1 MNSHNTFAP
10 RIFLPLFALL
20 CLLSPNLN
28 AQYFRFGKNQVNWNN
43 HNWHYIRSAH
53 FDVYYYQPGGDY
65 VATFTAKAAE
75 DALEQIQKDIR
86 HRISER
92 ITILVYQSHNDFA
105 VNNAAPLGDN
115 AEGIGGVTEL
125 FKNRVIIPFTGDY
138 GDYRRLV
145 HHELTHAVINDMF
158 YGGSIQNII
167 ANNIQLEIPLWFN
180 EGICEYGAL
189 GWDTNSDM
197 YVRDAIMNNELAPI
211 PQLNG
216 YFAYR
221 GGQSVWDYIVKQ
233 YGREKI
239 GDIFQQLRTTR
250 SVEKAFKNTTGLALN
265 ELSEKWQE
273 SLKKQYL
280 PEIVARE
287 NLNDIGKALITAKR
301 GFLYNTAPAITPQ
314 GDKFAF
320 ITTRDGL
327 FDIYLASTTDGR
339 IIRKLADGQDN
350 TLFESLKILSPGL
363 SFDPTGTLL
372 AVATKSKANDI
383 IQVINVN
390 TRQTQS
396 YPVSGIDALIA
407 LAWSPDG
414 KKIAFSAS
422 QDAQSDIYVL
432 DLASGTSENITNDIF
447 SDGDPTW
454 LPNGQG
460 IFFSSDRQ
468 SDLTLKEKTQ
478 DNFVMATHYYG
489 QKDIYRWNLGESTLT
504 RITANEIWDETAPK
518 FAQDSNQMM
527 FISDKNG
534 IPNLYVKDLTSGT
547 EKPLT
552 DVITGITQV
561 ALSADGQ
568 KAVLNSLDKGT
579 PSLFLLKD
587 VFNRLPDKKALT
599 PNIWAQRVLAAPNT
613 QNPALSIASTPNLR
627 NDPFLRDAAD
637 GEVFE
642 YRLGAPG
649 NIYRFIKPDSVSTA
663 QTTLVSSDSTNYG
676 AERID
681 YRNYVFGPAFDTA
694 NPNREPEDLNRFKPE
709 DNQTQEGQYIGQ
721 KYKLKFSTD
730 LVQGTAGYNTLY
742 GAQGVT
748 NFIFSD
754 VLGNH
759 QMYLSTNLVIDLRE
773 ADYVFGYAYLP
784 RRTDFYFQASHQ
796 SYILGQ
802 TSPTDGN
809 GHYYRFRNFGFATLA
824 SYPLDKFRR
833 LDFGFSSE
841 NVRQT
846 NYDPVYIRDANNNF
860 VQVQEKFTRS
870 FFLPSVTYT
879 KDVTTPGF
887 LYPQS
892 GYRAAL
898 SLSGSPGGIQDNRVQ
913 FATLLADARLYKTL
927 ARFYNFAIRL
937 SGGHS
942 LGKSPQLFYSS
953 GMENWINYNWSN
965 NQYPIIS
972 TEDFILARPVLPMR
986 GYSLNNSFGN
996 TFGLANAEFR
1006 FPIVAAVLPGPIP
1019 IIPLYNLQGV
1029 AFVDAGTIFGKRNQ
1043 NNPSFNMWTT
1053 NADGEK
1059 VFDDLKLS
1067 AGLGLRTIVLGY
1079 PLRFDWA
1086 WQHNGKRF
1094 IRQPKAMI
1102 SLGLDF

>member
-1 MNSHNTFAP
+1 MYHNNFNA
-10 RIFLPLFALL
+10 RIFIPMFLLL
-20 CLLSPNLN
+20 CSLVPTAS
-28 AQYFRFGKNQVNWNN
+28 AQYFAYGKNQVNWEN

-75 DALEQIQKDIR
+75 DALTQIQKDLR
-86 HRISER
+86 HRISDR

-105 VNNAAPLGDN
+105 VNNAAPLGEN

-138 GDYRRLV
+138 SDYRRLV

-180 EGICEYGAL
+180 EGISEYGAL

-211 PQLNG
+211 PQLSG

-239 GDIFQQLRTTR
+239 GDIFQQLKATRT
-250 SVEKAFKNTTGLALN
+250 VERAFKNTTGLTLQ
-265 ELSEKWQE
+265 ELSEKWQD

-287 NLNDIGKALITAKR
+287 NLNDVGKALITAKR

-327 FDIYLASTTDGR
+327 FDIFLGSTADGR
-339 IIRKLADGQDN
+339 IIRKITDGQDN

-363 SFDPTGTLL
+363 AFDPTGTLL
-372 AVATKSKANDI
+372 AVAAKSKAADV
-383 IQVINVN
+383 IQVIDVN
-390 TRQTQS
+390 TQRTKT
-396 YPVSGIDALIA
+396 YPVTGIDALVA
-407 LAWSPDG
+407 LSWSPDG

-422 QDAQSDIYVL
+422 QDAQSDIFILNV
-432 DLASGTSENITNDIF
+432 ENGHFENVTKDIF
-447 SDGDPTW
+447 SDNDPAW
-454 LPNGQG
+454 SPDSKSLV
-460 IFFSSDRQ
+460 FSSDRRTN
-468 SDLTLKEKTQ
+468 LTLGEKTQ
-478 DNFVMATHYYG
+478 DNFVMADYDYG
-489 QKDIYRWNLGESTLT
+489 QKDLFYWKEGETAVT
-504 RITANEIWDETAPK
+504 RITANEVWDETFPK
-518 FAQDSNQMM
+518 FANDANQIL

-534 IPNLYVKDLTSGT
+534 IPNLYSKDLTTGT

-568 KAVLNSLDKGT
+568 KAVVNSLDKGT

-587 VFNRLPDKKALT
+587 VFNRLPDKRTLT
-599 PNIWAQRVLAAPNT
+599 ANVWAQRVLAAPNAQT
-613 QNPALSIASTPNLR
+613 PSLSIASSPNLR
-627 NDPFLRDAAD
+627 NDPFLRDASD

-642 YRLGAPG
+642 YRVGTPG
-649 NIYRFIKPDSVSTA
+649 NIYRFMKE
-663 QTTLVSSDSTNYG
+663 DSTQVNQA
-676 AERID
+676 AETDTTTTGERKID
-681 YRNYVFGPAFDTA
+681 YRNYVFGEAFDKA
-694 NPNREPEDLNRFKPE
+694 NPNRDPEDLNRFTP
-709 DNQTQEGQYIGQ
+709 QEATTEEGNFIGK
-721 KYKLKFSTD
+721 KYKLKFTTD

-748 NFIFSD
+748 NFVFSD

-784 RRTDFYFQASHQ
+784 KRTDYYFQASHQ

-802 TSPTDGN
+802 TSPTDGQ
-809 GHYYRFRNFGFATLA
+809 GHYYRFRNFGFAALA

-833 LDFGFSSE
+833 FDFAFSSE

-846 NYDPVYIRDANNNF
+846 NYDPVYELDANGTPIRE
-860 VQVQEKFTRS
+860 VQEKFTRS
-870 FFLPSVTYT
+870 FFLPSVTFT

-892 GYRAAL
+892 GYRSAI
-898 SLSGSPGGIQDNRVQ
+898 SLSGSPGGIKDNKTQ
-913 FATLLADARLYKTL
+913 FVTVLADARAYKSIG
-927 ARFYNFAIRL
+927 RFYNFALRL

-942 LGKSPQLFYSS
+942 FGKSPQLFYSS
-953 GMENWINYNWSN
+953 GVENWINYNWSN
-965 NQYPIIS
+965 NQYPIIE
-972 TEDFILARPVLPMR
+972 TQDFILARPVLPMR
-986 GYSLNNSFGN
+986 GYPLNNAFGN

-1006 FPIVAAVLPGPIP
+1006 FPLIAALLPGPIP

-1029 AFVDAGTIFGKRNQ
+1029 AFVDAGTIFGKRNAQ
-1043 NNPSFNMWTT
+1043 NPSFNLWTT
-1053 NADGEK
+1053 NEAGER
-1059 VFDDLKLS
+1059 VLGDLNVS
-1067 AGLGLRTIVLGY
+1067 TGLGLRTIVLGY

-1086 WQHNGKRF
+1086 WRFDGKRF
-1094 IRQPKAMI
+1094 LRQPKAMI